1 MNIIRTLLLE
11 NVTLKATAV
20 VLAVILWFLVVSK
33 GQTEISLTL
42 PIEYTNIPSGL
53 EIARHEVKSASIVI
67 RSHET
72 LSRNIRQD
80 TLRVSVDV
88 SKGKKGEGLFPVRKD
103 DVKLP
108 YGASIVKI
116 EPSSVKVVLEETLSK
131 NVAITADISG
141 APEKGYYLKSVE
153 VNPAEMVIEGAK
165 SVVRKVGAVKTEP
178 IDITGLTEDF
188 RQEVGLA
195 LQNSTLRSKTD
206 KVDVHIRIVRRGK

>member
-1 MNIIRTLLLE
+1 VNIIRTLLLE

-53 EIARHEVKSASIVI
+53 EIARHEVKSANIVI

-116 EPSSVKVVLEETLSK
+116 EPS
-131 NVAITADISG
+131 
-141 APEKGYYLKSVE
+141 
-153 VNPAEMVIEGAK
+153 
-165 SVVRKVGAVKTEP
+165 
-178 IDITGLTEDF
+178 
-188 RQEVGLA
+188 
-195 LQNSTLRSKTD
+195 
-206 KVDVHIRIVRRGK
+206 